1 MSSESADEACS
12 VSHLQRRYGNLRELI
27 GWLDRQHQHH
37 DDLLADQV
45 HAQLAS
51 TITALT
57 MRLALMERQ
66 PGYPAPTHDPAA
78 HWEKVHALLASITDC
93 TRDIQRRLRPFAIDA
108 LGFTASLSDCLQQ
121 FGQRTGL
128 MCTMTVTGAPPEWSL
143 DDAHALLRI
152 VQQALLNIEQHAHAT
167 KVELHLSA
175 TAAGC
180 AICITDDGAGFELAA
195 LDWNATHGLRLMRER
210 ASLLHAQLTVN
221 STPGSGCSIS
231 ISLLS

>member
-1 MSSESADEACS
+1 MSSESADDEFS
-12 VSHLQRRYGNLRELI
+12 VSDAQLRYGTLRELI

-51 TITALT
+51 NITALT
-57 MRLALMERQ
+57 MRLALMARQ
-66 PGYPAPTHDPAA
+66 PGNPAATHDPAA
-78 HWEKVHALLASITDC
+78 HWEKVHALLTNITDC
-93 TRDIQRRLRPFAIDA
+93 TRDIQRQLRPFAIDA

-121 FGQRTGL
+121 FGQRTGVL
-128 MCTMTVTGAPPEWSL
+128 STMTVTGAAPEWSL
-143 DDAHALLRI
+143 DDAHAVLRI

-180 AICITDDGAGFELAA
+180 TIFITDDGAGFDLPA

-221 STPGSGCSIS
+221 STPGSGCSIG